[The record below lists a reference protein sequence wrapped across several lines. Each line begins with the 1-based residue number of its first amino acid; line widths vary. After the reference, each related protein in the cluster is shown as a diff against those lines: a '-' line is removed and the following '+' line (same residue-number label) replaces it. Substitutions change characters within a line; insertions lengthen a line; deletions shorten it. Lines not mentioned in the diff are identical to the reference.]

1 MMMSDDGKKK
11 QATLIIASM
20 SKKPKSESES
30 SPEMGPEMESDV
42 SGLEMA
48 AEDIMAAIARKD
60 AQALM
65 HAMKA
70 FHGMCMDEE
79 SESEPE
85 SESED

>member
-1 MMMSDDGKKK
+1 MMMSDDSKKK
-11 QATLIIASM
+11 QATMIIASM
-20 SKKPKSESES
+20 SKKPKPESEPS
-30 SPEMGPEMESDV
+30 EASEMESEV

-48 AEDIMAAIARKD
+48 AEDVMAALEKKD

-79 SESEPE
+79 SESEYE
-85 SESED
+85 E

>member
-1 MMMSDDGKKK
+1 MMMADDKKK
-11 QATLIIASM
+11 QATMIIASM
-20 SKKPKSESES
+20 SKKPKSESE
-30 SPEMGPEMESDV
+30 PMEGPEMESEV

-48 AEDIMAAIARKD
+48 AEDIMAAVEKKD

-79 SESEPE
+79 S
-85 SESED
+85 SESEEYESED